1 MLYIKFIINKNILN
15 LQNDIIF
22 ALKNTMIL
30 VKVI

>member
-1 MLYIKFIINKNILN
+1 MLYIKFIVNKNILN